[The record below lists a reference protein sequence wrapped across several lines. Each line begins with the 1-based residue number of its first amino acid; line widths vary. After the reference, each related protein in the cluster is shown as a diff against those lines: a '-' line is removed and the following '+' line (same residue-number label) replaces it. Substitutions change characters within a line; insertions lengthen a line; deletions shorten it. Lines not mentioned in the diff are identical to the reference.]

1 MRMFLYSDCC
11 LSSNWPVVTAFVT
24 AIITLYRCNT
34 WACFC
39 NQIVVFPQIGPVV
52 TAFVTATITLYKC
65 NTCACFCIQIVV
77 FLQIG
82 LW

>member
-1 MRMFLYSDCC
+1 MGMFLYSNCCLSSNWPVVTAFVTAIITLYRCNTWACFLYSNCC

-39 NQIVVFPQIGPVV
+39 
-52 TAFVTATITLYKC
+52 
-65 NTCACFCIQIVV
+65 IQIVI

>member
-1 MRMFLYSDCC
+1 MGMFLYSNCY
-11 LSSNWPVVTAFVT
+11 LSSNWPVVTALVT

-34 WACFC
+34 WACFYI
-39 NQIVVFPQIGPVV
+39 QIVVFPQIGPVV
-52 TAFVTATITLYKC
+52 TAFVTAITTLYRC
-65 NTCACFCIQIVV
+65 NTCACFCNQIVV